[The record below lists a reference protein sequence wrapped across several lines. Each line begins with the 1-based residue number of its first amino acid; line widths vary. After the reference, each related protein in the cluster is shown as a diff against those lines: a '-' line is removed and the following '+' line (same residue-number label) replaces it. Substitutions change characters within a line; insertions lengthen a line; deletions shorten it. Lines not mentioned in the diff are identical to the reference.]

1 MKSCE
6 SHVHSS
12 SNYYNYTPSLIG
24 KETFFYPI
32 AIGHFIYEPG
42 YHQRRSSFDSFL
54 LLYIKS
60 GSMIFCIE
68 DQTITAE
75 ADSFVFIDCY
85 RPHEYFT
92 DNICD
97 CLWIHFDGPIAR
109 GYYALIAEK
118 LGNYFML
125 PDGFL
130 AYSHMQKLYEIF
142 ERSMPIRE
150 AELSKRI
157 SDTLTLFLLHSSEK
171 DPQNASVFDEIR
183 SYMNESYQED
193 ISIESLA
200 RIAHLSPYYFIR
212 RFKKETG
219 FTPHEYLL
227 QTRIGAAKYMLMNTA
242 LPVKEVCF
250 ACGFSCESIFCTAF
264 KKVVGVSPSQYRR
277 KSYPAT

>member
-6 SHVHSS
+6 SFVHSS

-32 AIGHFIYEPG
+32 ALGHFIYEPG
-42 YHQRRSSFDSFL
+42 YQQRRSSFDSFL
-54 LLYIKS
+54 LLYIRS
-60 GSMIFCIE
+60 GSMNFYIQDEAF
-68 DQTITAE
+68 TAD
-75 ADSFVFIDCY
+75 ADSFVLLDCY

-92 DNICD
+92 DCTCD
-97 CLWIHFDGPIAR
+97 CLWIHFDGPQAR
-109 GYYALIAEK
+109 SYYHLITEK
-118 LGNYFML
+118 LGNHFML
-125 PDGFL
+125 LDGFP

-142 ERSMPIRE
+142 ARSMPIHE
-150 AELSKRI
+150 AELSKLL

-171 DPQNASVFDEIR
+171 DQQNTSVFDEIR
-183 SYMNESYQED
+183 SYINESYQED
-193 ISIESLA
+193 ITIPYLA
-200 RIAHLSPYYFIR
+200 QLAHLSPYHFIR

-242 LPVKEVCF
+242 LPVKDICF

-264 KKVVGVSPSQYRR
+264 KKMVGVSPLQYRR
-277 KSYPAT
+277 KSYPAI